1 MSSFQRLLVMVA
13 GLLGTIGMTGVL
25 AGSGGLLGGGSSPDQ
40 PLPALASADITTP
53 DAIVAASEDSPDGG
67 TEVVGDVIDCPSG
80 EDTAFKFEQSA
91 SEFEVTGALVSF
103 DGTTIV
109 LTGPDGD
116 VTAAVD
122 PSAEIKGDP
131 QPGDAVKVEGAVLD
145 GSSFVAHE
153 IKPACEPAEDS
164 IVDQSDDSSGSDDSS
179 EGDTS
184 SQGDVIDCPSGENT
198 QAKFEPDGNEFE
210 VTGALVSLGDGFVVV
225 TGPDGDVTAAMD
237 PGAEIEGDP
246 EPGDP
251 VKVEGAFLEDGSLV
265 AREIEPACEDEDD
278 SDDADEQDESDDDSS
293 SSGDEQSEDEQ
304 SDDDHSS
311 DSSHDDSHDDSGPSG
326 DHDEED

>member
-1 MSSFQRLLVMVA
+1 MSRFQRFLVMAV
-13 GLLGTIGMTGVL
+13 GLLGAIGVTGVL
-25 AGSGGLLGGGSSPDQ
+25 AGPGGMLGGGSSPGQ
-40 PLPALASADITTP
+40 STPAVASADITTP
-53 DAIVAASEDSPDGG
+53 DSIVAASEDSPDGG

-80 EDTAFKFEQSA
+80 EDTHFKFEQSA
-91 SEFEVTGALVSF
+91 SEFEVTGTLFSF

-109 LTGPDGD
+109 VTGPDGD

-145 GSSFVAHE
+145 DGSFVAHE

-164 IVDQSDDSSGSDDSS
+164 SGDQSDDTSESDDSS
-179 EGDTS
+179 EGDVS
-184 SQGDVIDCPSGENT
+184 SQGDVIPCPSGENT
-198 QAKFEPDGNEFE
+198 QAKFEQEDNEFE
-210 VTGALVSLGDGFVVV
+210 VTGALVSFDGTTIVV
-225 TGPDGDVTAAMD
+225 TGHDGDVTAAVD

-246 EPGDP
+246 QAGDP
-251 VKVEGAFLEDGSLV
+251 VKVEGAVLEDGSLV

-278 SDDADEQDESDDDSS
+278 SDDSDDADEQDESDDDSS
-293 SSGDEQSEDEQ
+293 SSGDEESG
-304 SDDDHSS
+304 DDNSS
-311 DSSHDDSHDDSGPSG
+311 DSSHDDSHDDSSGPSG